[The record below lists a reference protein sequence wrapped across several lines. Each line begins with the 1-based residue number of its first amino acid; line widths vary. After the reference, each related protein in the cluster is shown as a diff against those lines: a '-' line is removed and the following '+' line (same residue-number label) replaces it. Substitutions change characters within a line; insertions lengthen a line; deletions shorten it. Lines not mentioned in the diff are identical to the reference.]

1 MKALTLQQ
9 LRRMSKNLDNYFS
22 LANDHDVESGKDWY
36 KTANNICTDI
46 AKEFNTTTEIV
57 AGVISAL
64 SPRNKWEQNIKDARS
79 VFQAINNNLEPSDI
93 KVCTFNKNKNK
104 AFLIAKGEVEITDKS
119 RKTFS
124 FVNNIAHLN
133 NSFITVDVWHLRA
146 CFGITI
152 NKSIN
157 KTVYEQI
164 EKLTLRKAKK
174 HKLNGFEYQAI
185 VWNSVRRNFK

>member
-1 MKALTLQQ
+1 MTLKVVKIGTKP
-9 LRRMSKNLDNYFS
+9 LITFVLI
-22 LANDHDVESGKDWY
+22 LL
-36 KTANNICTDI
+36 
-46 AKEFNTTTEIV
+46 EFNTTTEIV

-152 NKSIN
+152 SKSIN

-185 VWNSVRRNFK
+185 VWNSVKRNFK

>member
-1 MKALTLQQ
+1 MRALTLQQ
-9 LRRMSKNLDNYFS
+9 LRCMSKNLDNYFS

-124 FVNNIAHLN
+124 FVNNMAHLN

-152 NKSIN
+152 SKSIN

-185 VWNSVRRNFK
+185 VWNSVKRNFK

>member
-1 MKALTLQQ
+1 MRALTLQQ
-9 LRRMSKNLDNYFS
+9 LRCMSKNLDNYFS

-152 NKSIN
+152 SKSIN

-185 VWNSVRRNFK
+185 VWNSVKRNFK